1 MKKAAILMLGALLCA
16 TVQVRAQ
23 DYPQRPI
30 KLVVPFAAGGNVD
43 VTARIISTRLGE
55 LLGQPVVVDNRGG
68 AGGSMGA
75 TAVAKSPADGYTLL
89 MGASGPLSVNPIAMP
104 KLGYDAVKDFAP
116 VAQVH
121 SVPLIVLASPKSGI
135 TSIKDMIARGKA
147 PDSKVS
153 AASAGTGSMNHL
165 AIELFNVTTAVKLT
179 HVPYKGSGP
188 ALNDLLAGQV
198 DTMFDQV
205 NSSIG
210 FVKDGRLKALAVT
223 SPKRVAALPDV
234 PTLDELGLKG
244 YEAATFVG
252 VLAPAG
258 TPRPIVDKLNGAVR
272 ATLQTPAVVQKL
284 RELGANP
291 TTGTPEQFHDLIVK
305 ELDKWRKVSKDAG
318 VSFE

>member
-1 MKKAAILMLGALLCA
+1 MKKAAILMFGALLCA
-16 TVQVRAQ
+16 TALAQ
-23 DYPQRPI
+23 DYPERPI
-30 KLVVPFAAGGNVD
+30 KLVVPFAPGGNVD

-55 LLGQPVVVDNRGG
+55 LLGQPVVVDNRSG

-75 TAVAKSPADGYTLL
+75 TVVAKASADGYTLL

-104 KLGYDAVKDFAP
+104 KLGYDPVKDFAP

-121 SVPLIVLASPKSGI
+121 SVPLIVLANPKSGI
-135 TSIKDMIARGKA
+135 TSVKDMIARGKA
-147 PDSKVS
+147 EGNKVS

-165 AIELFNVTTAVKLT
+165 AIELFNVTTGAKLT

-198 DTMFDQV
+198 QTMFDQV

-272 ATLQTPAVVQKL
+272 ATLQTPAVLQKL
-284 RELGANP
+284 RDLGANP
-291 TTGTPEQFHDLIVK
+291 TTGSPEQFHDLIVK
-305 ELDKWRKVSKDAG
+305 ELDKWRRVSKDAG
-318 VSFE
+318 INFE